1 MDINFT
7 LKADLLERGFV
18 PSENGMHMHYACGS
32 ISNYKKCTVC
42 IGHRVWGDIANDW
55 FCSVRFESFME
66 SGQPEVDHHT
76 VNEFYMVES
85 KVAEFLSSKCI
96 WTRAEIEE
104 RRERLRKRMRG

>member
-1 MDINFT
+1 MTINYE

-18 PSENGMHMHYACGS
+18 PSENGMHMHYAFGS

-42 IGHRVWGDIANDW
+42 IGHRVWGDMANDW

-76 VNEFYMVES
+76 VSESYMAES
-85 KVAEFLSSKCI
+85 KVSEFLSSKCI
-96 WTRAEIEE
+96 WTKAEIEE
-104 RRERLRKRMRG
+104 RRARLRKRMRG